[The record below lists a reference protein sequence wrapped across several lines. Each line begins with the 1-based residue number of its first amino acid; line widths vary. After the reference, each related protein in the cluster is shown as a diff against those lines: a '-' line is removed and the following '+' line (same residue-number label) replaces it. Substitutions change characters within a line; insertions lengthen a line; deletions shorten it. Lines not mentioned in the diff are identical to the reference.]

1 MLTLPN
7 SGRELGYPYDPRL
20 LAALRLR
27 AFLYFEIGSVRTA
40 FPESAHP
47 IISQLA
53 ALMLILDIKL
63 VGLRAIKYVV
73 S

>member
-1 MLTLPN
+1 M
-7 SGRELGYPYDPRL
+7 S
-20 LAALRLR
+20 
-27 AFLYFEIGSVRTA
+27 
-40 FPESAHP
+40 PESAHS